1 MAEKELLQMILM
13 ELKTLNQR
21 VGRLEERMD
30 RLEKR
35 MDRLEE
41 RMDRLEER
49 MNRLEETEQKNH
61 QQLERFYVEQQEFN
75 TRIFKRLDKLDI
87 RYEQQH
93 AILEDYGERIRRL
106 EQRPM
111 SGVAEDVTKWR

>member
-35 MDRLEE
+35 MDRREE

-49 MNRLEETEQKNH
+49 GKPVAVLAIDRIPLTGSGKDDYRMLE
-61 QQLERFYVEQQEFN
+61 
-75 TRIFKRLDKLDI
+75 KLY
-87 RYEQQH
+87 RKY
-93 AILEDYGERIRRL
+93 DY
-106 EQRPM
+106 
-111 SGVAEDVTKWR
+111 TKWDPSQM